1 MKKIKCSRICVT
13 LPVDMMENFK
23 YLSSVTGLSIS
34 KLIFNRLR
42 TNKPIVIVPQ
52 EFQKQL
58 ENLIELLSRIEQA
71 GYVND
76 DIVQALK
83 NKFLTLVEVN
93 KLCEL
98 LKERIK
104 NETTCSKSSNADIGE
119 QYFK

>member
-76 DIVQALK
+76 DVVQSLK
-83 NKFLTLVEVN
+83 NNCEMFLNLAEVN

-98 LKERIK
+98 IKGRIK
-104 NETTCSKSSNADIGE
+104 NETTCS
-119 QYFK
+119 

>member
-1 MKKIKCSRICVT
+1 
-13 LPVDMMENFK
+13 MMEYFK
-23 YLSSVTGLSIS
+23 YLSSVTGISIS